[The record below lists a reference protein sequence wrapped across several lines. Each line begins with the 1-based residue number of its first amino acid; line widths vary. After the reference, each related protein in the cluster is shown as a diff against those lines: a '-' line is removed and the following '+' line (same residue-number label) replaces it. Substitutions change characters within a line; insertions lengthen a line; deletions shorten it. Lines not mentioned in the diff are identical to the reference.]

1 MLKHLQPILRRRKR
15 SSFAPKDATVDRR
28 EKLLQRWR
36 APLPR
41 RRQRAYASLR
51 DGPPCWLA
59 LAVRAGWRCR
69 LPKRHKS
76 LTREGAIGSANRLRT
91 VHAKIDS
98 PHLRINVWLLLKQE
112 KNRAGFGRALR
123 VILTWGASGQGGD
136 SFMRPPARLVGSVS
150 TIRSL
155 SASVDISPF
164 ALGSENGERETKL
177 AVKSEWR
184 IGQHPIDSVH
194 IFTFQY
200 PGPEPN
206 CLTRPVSGH
215 DQPHIRSPLETAAP
229 TSRLRRAGA
238 QANETI
244 LPIGISVHGLPR
256 FVHPDPPELIRSW
269 KICESAERL
278 SSGGLHHGSLN
289 DDASGDIFPQRH
301 QQLSRQRHDS
311 RLLHAAAVAF
321 DPFFEPQ
328 SQRRLRLM
336 A

>member
-1 MLKHLQPILRRRKR
+1 MRVKPHCLPAAR
-15 SSFAPKDATVDRR
+15 TVD
-28 EKLLQRWR
+28 
-36 APLPR
+36 
-41 RRQRAYASLR
+41 
-51 DGPPCWLA
+51 
-59 LAVRAGWRCR
+59 
-69 LPKRHKS
+69 
-76 LTREGAIGSANRLRT
+76 AI
-91 VHAKIDS
+91 V
-98 PHLRINVWLLLKQE
+98 
-112 KNRAGFGRALR
+112 F
-123 VILTWGASGQGGD
+123 TWGASGQGGD
-136 SFMRPPARLVGSVS
+136 LFMRPPAHLVGSVS
-150 TIRSL
+150 TFRSL
-155 SASVDISPF
+155 SASVDIFRRWLLAAKMASARRGSRMRSTGEAGVRGAHVLDAVSHSP
-164 ALGSENGERETKL
+164 KL
-177 AVKSEWR
+177 AVKIAWR
-184 IGQHPIDSVH
+184 IEQRPIDPVH
-194 IFTFQY
+194 IFTFLY

-206 CLTRPVSGH
+206 CLTRPVSEH

-244 LPIGISVHGLPR
+244 LPIGISGHRLPR

-269 KICESAERL
+269 EICEFAECL

-301 QQLSRQRHDS
+301 QQLARQRHDS

>member
-1 MLKHLQPILRRRKR
+1 MG
-15 SSFAPKDATVDRR
+15 SF
-28 EKLLQRWR
+28 
-36 APLPR
+36 
-41 RRQRAYASLR
+41 
-51 DGPPCWLA
+51 
-59 LAVRAGWRCR
+59 
-69 LPKRHKS
+69 
-76 LTREGAIGSANRLRT
+76 GSRGRF
-91 VHAKIDS
+91 VHAS
-98 PHLRINVWLLLKQE
+98 SQL
-112 KNRAGFGRALR
+112 
-123 VILTWGASGQGGD
+123 
-136 SFMRPPARLVGSVS
+136 PAHLVGSVRLFGLCQR
-150 TIRSL
+150 RS
-155 SASVDISPF
+155 IF
-164 ALGSENGERETKL
+164 CRWQ
-177 AVKSEWR
+177 SEWR
-184 IGQHPIDSVH
+184 IGQHPIDPVH
-194 IFTFQY
+194 ILTFLY

-206 CLTRPVSGH
+206 CLTRPVSEH
-215 DQPHIRSPLETAAP
+215 DQPHIRSPLKTAAP

-269 KICESAERL
+269 EICESAERL

-301 QQLSRQRHDS
+301 QQLARQRHDS